1 MKTTQENL
9 LKIKSWLL
17 FKLNS
22 ITISTCTYSWQYI
35 SSIFTV
41 RVIVRVNK
49 ILMQTSRNSKQ
60 DCWYKIQLQDL
71 QNKTKCSKY
80 SCLTYKTKLPIKIQL
95 HDLQINLLFYI
106 FDYILMAEYF
116 KHIYR
121 YSLSHCEGESK
132 SWCKYSENPKQ
143 KYGYKI
149 QLHFFTA
156 SFRESKTKLP
166 VQNTTAFFTTQN
178 YPCKIQLHDLQINK
192 LYYIYV
198 YIVMAE
204 YFKHIYSLS
213 YCEG

>member
-71 QNKTKCSKY
+71 QNKTNCSKY
-80 SCLTYKTKLPIKIQL
+80 SCLTYKTKLLIKNTVAWLTNQFTFLYFWL
-95 HDLQINLLFYI
+95 HT
-106 FDYILMAEYF
+106 AEYF

-132 SWCKYSENPKQ
+132 SWCKHSENPKQ

-149 QLHFFTA
+149 TKYGCIFLLHH
-156 SFRESKTKLP
+156 SENPK
-166 VQNTTAFFTTQN
+166 QN
-178 YPCKIQLHDLQINK
+178 YRYKIQLHFLQHKTTHAKYSCMSYKSINFT
-192 LYYIYV
+192 I
-198 YIVMAE
+198 
-204 YFKHIYSLS
+204 FTFT
-213 YCEG
+213 